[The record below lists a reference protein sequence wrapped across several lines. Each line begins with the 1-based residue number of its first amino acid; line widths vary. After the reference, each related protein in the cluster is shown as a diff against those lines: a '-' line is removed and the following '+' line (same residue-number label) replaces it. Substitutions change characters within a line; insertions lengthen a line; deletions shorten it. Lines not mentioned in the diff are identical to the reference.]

1 MDQGFLCARQ
11 AILTLSHPTLCLCLV
26 DCGFV
31 VFICW
36 LVGLLLFVCFLEERW
51 VLFCFDAMSPGIT
64 QAGLQLTVNP
74 RMTS

>member
-1 MDQGFLCARQ
+1 MGFVLIVEFAELEVDQGFLCARQ

-36 LVGLLLFVCFLEERW
+36 LVGLLLFVSLFVFWGRSGCYF
-51 VLFCFDAMSPGIT
+51 VLMQC
-64 QAGLQLTVNP
+64 LLV
-74 RMTS
+74 